1 MRAILCKD
9 YGPPESLV
17 LEDIESP
24 TAGENDVVIKVHN
37 AAVNYPDVLVIQN
50 LYQIKPPLPFS
61 PGGEVSGEVIALG
74 DKVDTLKIGDRVMA
88 VIGTGG
94 FREEIAIPAALCM
107 PIPNSLDFKLAAAM
121 GLTYGTSYHA
131 LKDRARILAGETL
144 FIMGASGGVGLAAV
158 ELGKSMGARVI
169 AAASSEDKLQVCRDH
184 GADDT
189 LLYKTGGLSP
199 DEQKAFSEEVKNLTD
214 GKGVDV
220 VYDAIG
226 GDYAEP
232 AVRAMAWGGRYLVVG
247 FVAGYIPKIPLNL
260 TLLKG
265 TSLVGVFWGRFNA
278 EQPKDARQNIID
290 LLRMLQEGKIKPH
303 ISGVYPLEDVAKA
316 LTHMAERKVTG
327 KLVID
332 LGR

>member
-1 MRAILCKD
+1 MRAVLCKD

-24 TAGENDVVIKVHN
+24 TAGENDVVIKIHN

-61 PGGEVSGEVIALG
+61 PGGEVSGEVIAAG
-74 DKVDTLKIGDRVMA
+74 ANVDTLKVGDRVMA
-88 VIGTGG
+88 VCGTGG
-94 FREEIAIPAALCM
+94 FRDEIALPAALCM
-107 PIPNSLDFKLAAAM
+107 PIPDSMDFKIAAAM

-131 LKDRARILAGETL
+131 LKDRAKIQAGETL

-158 ELGKSMGARVI
+158 ELGKAMGARVI
-169 AAASSEDKLQVCRDH
+169 AAASSEEKLQVCRDH
-184 GADDT
+184 GADET
-189 LLYKTGGLSP
+189 LLYKTGGLSS
-199 DEQKAFSEEVKNLTD
+199 DDQKAFSEEIKTLTG

-247 FVAGYIPKIPLNL
+247 
-260 TLLKG
+260 LLPV
-265 TSLVGVFWGRFNA
+265 TSLKYRL
-278 EQPKDARQNIID
+278 I
-290 LLRMLQEGKIKPH
+290 
-303 ISGVYPLEDVAKA
+303 
-316 LTHMAERKVTG
+316 
-327 KLVID
+327 
-332 LGR
+332 